1 MSLNNIH
8 MILSRTTEPMNI
20 GAACRAMK
28 NMGIPNLTL
37 ISPKNPHGERARAM
51 AHGAEDV
58 LDRARIVM
66 HPKDAV
72 RSMIAVAGT
81 TARRRELR
89 KWDHMSPRECA
100 DILVKHAEEGPV
112 GIFFGTERTGLTND
126 EIDECRYLTMVDTD
140 DAHSSLNLAQA
151 VMVYA
156 YEIREAWRRAN
167 GDGGPTRPSRPT
179 HPHRTSKTPTN
190 FELDTM
196 YAHLGSVMSAVGYS
210 NFEREK
216 FLTFLRQMHMRA
228 GMVNWEMQIYH
239 LLARKTL
246 KALGEPRFLLD
257 REINEETP

>member
-1 MSLNNIH
+1 
-8 MILSRTTEPMNI
+8 MNI
-20 GAACRAMK
+20 GAACRALK

-37 ISPKNPHGERARAM
+37 VGPRDPHSERSRVM

-72 RSMIAVAGT
+72 RHMIAVAGT

-89 KWDHMSPRECA
+89 KWDHVSPRECA
-100 DILVKHAEEGPV
+100 EILVKHAEEGPV
-112 GIFFGTERTGLTND
+112 GVFFGTERTGLTNE

-167 GDGGPTRPSRPT
+167 KLDVPRRPSRPT

-196 YAHLGSVMSAVGYS
+196 YAHLGQLMTAVEYS
-210 NFEREK
+210 DHERDK
-216 FLTFLRQMHMRA
+216 FLTFLKQMHMRA
-228 GMVNWEMQIYH
+228 GIVNWEMQIYH
-239 LLARKTL
+239 LLSRKSL
-246 KALGEPRFLLD
+246 RALGEPRFQLD
-257 REINEETP
+257 RKTDEETS